1 MRIGRLLLPV
11 LFLGSLPAFT
21 QDQPVKR
28 SNQEQTPAV
37 HNPAT
42 TQSTE
47 PSRIIP
53 KANGGQSLVL
63 GINPDITRK
72 AIVVS
77 PDGPLVAE
85 MTCYSIRSYVVARD
99 SKKSDSTHPVSYS
112 TCQPANRY
120 RLKTADAQADLSGH

>member
-1 MRIGRLLLPV
+1 MPIGRLLLPV

-21 QDQPVKR
+21 QDQPVKG
-28 SNQEQTPAV
+28 SNQEQTPGV
-37 HNPAT
+37 HNAATPART
-42 TQSTE
+42 
-47 PSRIIP
+47 IP
-53 KANGGQSLVL
+53 KAGDHSLVL

-72 AIVVS
+72 GIVVS

-120 RLKTADAQADLSGH
+120 RLKTADAQAGLSEH